1 MSEGVGLIV
10 AAVIAGYVAFF
21 GLIISKEQS
30 VSEFRQRWI
39 DALRDD
45 IATVISCVTG
55 IQGTSIIERDNP
67 QLWNNVKADFIRFY
81 EVMARIKLR
90 LNPIEKRGKEK
101 EATAAALKA
110 LDELDATFRSPEPQF
125 FELKTITETLATN
138 SQVILKENWK
148 RVRSGE
154 TVFRITKW
162 LTLAA
167 TVLVIL
173 GWVLHRF
180 NVL

>member
-21 GLIISKEQS
+21 GLIISKEQT

-45 IATVISCVTG
+45 IAAVVSRVAG
-55 IQGTSIIERDNP
+55 IHGTSIVERDNP
-67 QLWNNVKADFIRFY
+67 QLWNSVKADFIRFH

-90 LNPIEKRGKEK
+90 LNPKEKRGEEK
-101 EATAAALKA
+101 DATAAVLKA
-110 LDELDATFRSPEPQF
+110 LDDLDVTFSSPQPQFHKLDA
-125 FELKTITETLATN
+125 ITATLVSN

-154 TVFRITKW
+154 TVFRIAKW
-162 LTLAA
+162 LTLTL
-167 TVLVIL
+167 TVLVII
-173 GWVLHRF
+173 GWVLHRL
-180 NVL
+180 NLI